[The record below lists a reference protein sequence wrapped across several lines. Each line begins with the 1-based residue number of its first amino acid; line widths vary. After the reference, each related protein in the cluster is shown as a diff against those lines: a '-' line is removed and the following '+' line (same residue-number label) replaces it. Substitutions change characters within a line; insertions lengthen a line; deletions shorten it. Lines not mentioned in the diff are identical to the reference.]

1 MNNYK
6 FRGKTAAG
14 KWVYVYLSGIYTA
27 GRNENGFIFTD
38 KAIIYSQEDNRN
50 YDVKRETVGQWTGQK
65 DIKNNDL
72 YEGDILKVAGC
83 LLVVKFE
90 PCFFNSENTFSSVGF
105 YLQKVKSRYEE
116 TMQWDKEPYYELVGN
131 IHDNP
136 ELLEGK

>member
-6 FRGKTAAG
+6 FRGKTAAERWEYGSLLKNSDG
-14 KWVYVYLSGIYTA
+14 KCAIVDEDNTVNFNYLSYA
-27 GRNENGFIFTD
+27 AVRP
-38 KAIIYSQEDNRN
+38 
-50 YDVKRETVGQWTGQK
+50 ETVGQWTGQK

-105 YLQKVKSRYEE
+105 YLKKVKTRYGE
-116 TMQWDKEPYYELVGN
+116 TMQWDKQAYYEVIGN

-136 ELLEGK
+136 EILEDK